1 MLARLRLRPPLP
13 RRARLLHTTPSL
25 HASTQL
31 YDPDAE
37 PREEELVDVCI
48 VGGGPAGLSA
58 AIRLKQ
64 LEAETGKEVRVVVL
78 EKGGEIGSH
87 VLSGAVIEPS
97 ALDVL
102 LPGWRSGEF
111 DEYAEGGVCPV
122 RQEVTSSGMRLLT
135 KRWVVPIP
143 HPPQMDGRGSFV
155 VSLSRVAAWLGGVA
169 EGMGAE
175 VYPGF
180 AGARLLMSDGADAVL
195 PGAGKKEVKSVRGVI
210 THDAGLTRQR
220 TKSARFEPGVA
231 FRARCVLLS
240 FFIL

>member
-1 MLARLRLRPPLP
+1 VKKSSP
-13 RRARLLHTTPSL
+13 TS
-25 HASTQL
+25 ASSGL
-31 YDPDAE
+31 
-37 PREEELVDVCI
+37 
-48 VGGGPAGLSA
+48 GGGPAGLSA

-78 EKGGEIGSH
+78 EKGGEVGAH

-97 ALDVL
+97 ALDAL

-122 RQEVTSSGMRLLT
+122 LQEVTSSGMRLLT
-135 KRWVVPIP
+135 KRWAVPIP
-143 HPPQMDGRGSFV
+143 HPPQMDGRGNFV

-180 AGARLLMSDGADAVL
+180 AGARLLLSGEADAVL
-195 PGAGKKEVKSVRGVI
+195 PGKEKREVKSVRGVI

-220 TKSARFEPGVA
+220 TKSARFEPGVPS
-231 FRARCVLLS
+231 RARCVPLFLFS
-240 FFIL
+240 FHEH